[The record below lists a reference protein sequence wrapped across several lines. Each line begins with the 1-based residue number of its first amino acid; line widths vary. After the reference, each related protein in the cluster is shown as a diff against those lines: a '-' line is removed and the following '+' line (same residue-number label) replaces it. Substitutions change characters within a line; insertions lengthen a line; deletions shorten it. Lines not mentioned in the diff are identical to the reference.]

1 VENPQSPLS
10 FPTLNDTNYEET
22 EDEVY
27 LIQAEVDWWKK
38 EEPGGQ
44 EDEA

>member
-1 VENPQSPLS
+1 MSL
-10 FPTLNDTNYEET
+10 PTLTNGNAEET